1 MLAVILGFAAILLI
15 VLIVLK
21 QRSKGD
27 ETVHESD
34 SQSTSSERA
43 TYHAVSIK
51 FDNQACDAAR
61 ELAGS
66 RFLSVDAPR
75 LPLSKCDAATCNCR
89 FAHHQDRRTGKD
101 RRSPFSAPGIGG
113 GTGWTEKRC
122 RATRKIGAPQK
133 PETRQFLVDS
143 PSNRNRLTGPGN
155 SPTRRDDTRAAHAT
169 LQFPL
174 RACRCALN
182 TP

>member
-1 MLAVILGFAAILLI
+1 MLPVILGFAAILLI

-27 ETVHESD
+27 ET
-34 SQSTSSERA
+34 SERA

-113 GTGWTEKRC
+113 GTGSFEQERREKLER
-122 RATRKIGAPQK
+122 RKSQK
-133 PETRQFLVDS
+133 PD
-143 PSNRNRLTGPGN
+143 N
-155 SPTRRDDTRAAHAT
+155 S
-169 LQFPL
+169 
-174 RACRCALN
+174 
-182 TP
+182 

>member
-113 GTGWTEKRC
+113 GTGSFEQERREKSER
-122 RATRKIGAPQK
+122 RKSQK
-133 PETRQFLVDS
+133 PD
-143 PSNRNRLTGPGN
+143 N
-155 SPTRRDDTRAAHAT
+155 S
-169 LQFPL
+169 
-174 RACRCALN
+174 
-182 TP
+182 